1 MKSPGMLATPRPE
14 PGHLLPALAGSV
26 VILFALPL
34 FLILD
39 WDMTAW
45 VLAALL
51 WAGIHALKLICGAQG
66 RSTGNLA
73 ASGMQAFGLLFK
85 TLGLLVVL
93 FAVAASTRISRW
105 LAALL
110 YALAY
115 TLELGLSMVSL
126 LRRRAMKSRLL
137 AVVLFALAFPQA
149 AFARGEFDPSRSSS
163 NTSGFRFILAPLI
176 YRSRRL
182 SST

>member
-1 MKSPGMLATPRPE
+1 MKSSGLLATPRPE

-39 WDMTAW
+39 WDLTAW
-45 VLAALL
+45 ALAALL
-51 WAGIHALKLICGAQG
+51 WAGVHALDFILRRARKD
-66 RSTGNLA
+66 TGNLA

-93 FAVAASTRISRW
+93 FAVAASDAHLALS
-105 LAALL
+105 AALL

-115 TLELGLSMVSL
+115 TLELGLSMVSYFGK
-126 LRRRAMKSRLL
+126 RR
-137 AVVLFALAFPQA
+137 
-149 AFARGEFDPSRSSS
+149 
-163 NTSGFRFILAPLI
+163 
-176 YRSRRL
+176 
-182 SST
+182 